1 MSLRGNTTATYFI
14 FSTIVILSF
23 FGNLMVLGVML
34 MKRGAF
40 KKAYNI
46 FIFSLACTDVI
57 TAIFL
62 IFSRYL
68 YLPDM
73 PANKISATLF
83 CSTIWNACIL
93 FGLGYVSIYTC
104 LVLAIERWLAIVKP
118 NIYRKTRP
126 SQAVI
131 IVGFVW
137 FWGLL
142 IQATTLFRAK
152 PDFEKGTCKWTKLN
166 IGEGPFPYI
175 DITLQCVLPFTTM
188 LLLYL
193 HMLYKVKKMPN
204 LLQGRGA
211 AISKRI
217 TILALAASCAL
228 VIGWLPS
235 RVSFMLSKLNLNDPN
250 GLLHFWLVAFS
261 FANSFVNPFLY
272 GVYSS
277 EFRRDYKALL
287 SKLVCIKGMSISP
300 SLDASTNKRKGSIRF
315 SLSNAD
321 TFTIALD
328 TDV

>member
-1 MSLRGNTTATYFI
+1 MLRRKREKNFTVRLLTPFFVHVLIFIESKLATRKYKWEKQKSDFYCQSRHSLYHSSNLSTFIPRKVSRETMSLRGNTTATYFI

-118 NIYRKTRP
+118 NIYRKTKP

-152 PDFEKGTCKWTKLN
+152 PDFEKG
-166 IGEGPFPYI
+166 
-175 DITLQCVLPFTTM
+175 
-188 LLLYL
+188 
-193 HMLYKVKKMPN
+193 MP
-204 LLQGRGA
+204 
-211 AISKRI
+211 I
-217 TILALAASCAL
+217 
-228 VIGWLPS
+228 
-235 RVSFMLSKLNLNDPN
+235 
-250 GLLHFWLVAFS
+250 
-261 FANSFVNPFLY
+261 FV
-272 GVYSS
+272 
-277 EFRRDYKALL
+277 
-287 SKLVCIKGMSISP
+287 
-300 SLDASTNKRKGSIRF
+300 
-315 SLSNAD
+315 
-321 TFTIALD
+321 
-328 TDV
+328 